1 MSIMISQ
8 RLRGDKMAS
17 RHSNHTLTSC
27 GIFLISWIRKIISG
41 EPGLTKRMLQKKIIE
56 FLGLKKNILALL
68 SMVILVGLG
77 EKMAER
83 FLPLYLMALGGGAF
97 SIGLL
102 NGMDNLLSALYSF
115 PGGYASDKLGYKRA
129 LLLFNLISMSGY
141 VIVILFPYWQ
151 AVLIGSI
158 FFISWT
164 AISLPATMDMVSK
177 VLPKNKR
184 TMGVSLHSLVRRIP
198 MALGPVIGG
207 AMIGIFGETKGIRMA
222 FIAALILAGVSL
234 AMQHLMIDDER
245 QKAAKEKSTALR
257 GFSLISAP
265 LRKLLVSDIL
275 IRFCEQIP
283 YAFVV
288 IWCVR
293 VNNISPLQFGLL
305 TTIEMITAML
315 VYIPVAYLADK
326 TSKKPFVVTTFI
338 FFTMFPLVLLFAS
351 SFWIMVIAFIVRGLK
366 EFGEPTRKAL
376 IMDLA
381 PEDRKAATF
390 GIYYLIR
397 DVIVSIAAFGGALLW
412 DASTMQYIVD
422 KTGLGRSLLPF
433 VQSAASPKANFL
445 VAFSFGLLGT
455 IYFALFGRDLG
466 HLTITIK
473 SKQKE

>member
-1 MSIMISQ
+1 MP
-8 RLRGDKMAS
+8 LK
-17 RHSNHTLTSC
+17 
-27 GIFLISWIRKIISG
+27 
-41 EPGLTKRMLQKKIIE
+41 KKIID

-115 PGGYASDKLGYKRA
+115 PGGYASDRLGYKRA
-129 LLLFNLISMSGY
+129 LFLFNLISMAGY

-151 AVLIGSI
+151 AVLIGAI

-164 AISLPATMDMVSK
+164 AISLPATMDMVSR

-184 TMGVSLHSLVRRIP
+184 AMGVSLHSLVRRIP

-207 AMIGIFGETKGIRMA
+207 AMIGIFGETKGIRLA
-222 FIAALILAGVSL
+222 FIAALILAAVSL
-234 AMQHLMIDDER
+234 AMQQIMIEDGKGKTGKD
-245 QKAAKEKSTALR
+245 KASASK
-257 GFSLISAP
+257 GFSLISPA
-265 LRKLLVSDIL
+265 LRNLLVSDIL
-275 IRFCEQIP
+275 VRFCEQIP

-293 VNNISPLQFGLL
+293 VNKITPLQFGAL
-305 TTIEMITAML
+305 TTIEMATAML
-315 VYIPVAYLADK
+315 VYLPVAWLADK
-326 TSKKPFVVTTFI
+326 SSKKPFVVTTFV
-338 FFTMFPLVLLFAS
+338 FFTMFPLILLFAH
-351 SFWIMVIAFIVRGLK
+351 SFWIMVIAFIIRGLK

-390 GIYYLIR
+390 GLYYLIR

-412 DASTMQYIVD
+412 DDSTLQYIVE
-422 KTGLGRSLLPF
+422 KIGMGRSLLPF
-433 VQSAASPKANFL
+433 VQSVASPKANFI
-445 VAFSFGLLGT
+445 VAFGFGVLGT
-455 IYFALFGRDLG
+455 LYFALFGKDLG
-466 HLTITIK
+466 KLTY
-473 SKQKE
+473 SSSLNAKEK